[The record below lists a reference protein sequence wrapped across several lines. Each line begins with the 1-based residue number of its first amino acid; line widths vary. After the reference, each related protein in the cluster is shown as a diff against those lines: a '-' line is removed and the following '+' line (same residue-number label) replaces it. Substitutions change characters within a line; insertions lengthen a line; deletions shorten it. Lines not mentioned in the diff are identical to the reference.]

1 VPPGVFP
8 PEVSAQATALA
19 CSLPQEKGKPLGRWS
34 LSEIAAHLVLLKLV
48 SSIAI
53 STIGRWLAQ
62 EKLKPWRY
70 HHWQH
75 ILDPETFLER
85 AGPVLALYQSAKQ
98 LLGQGIWVLCL
109 DEKPSIQARKRPEKP
124 RPAGPGQPQHISPRY
139 ERKGALQLFAALSV
153 ADGKVFGQVRNRK
166 RFVDFQAF
174 LSQVILPEALHRNVH
189 AIKLIMDNS
198 TTHAPKQLE
207 DWLQQQIKAHGW
219 PFSIEVLWLPK
230 NASWLNPIEIWFSSL
245 QRKLLQPNHF
255 HSLRDL
261 ASAIDRFI
269 RFKNRS
275 AKPIRWTYTI
285 EKLEAKLGTI

>member
-8 PEVSAQATALA
+8 PEVSAEATALA

-34 LSEIAAHLVLLKLV
+34 LKEIAAHFVLLKLIA
-48 SSIAI
+48 SIAS

-62 EKLKPWRY
+62 EKLKPWQY

-75 ILDPETFLER
+75 MLDAEAFLER
-85 AGPVLALYQSAKQ
+85 AGPVLELYQSAKQ

-153 ADGKVFGQVRNRK
+153 ADGKVYGQVRNRK

-174 LSQVILPEALHRNVH
+174 LLQHIIPNALQRSVH
-189 AIKLIMDNS
+189 SIKLIMDNS

-207 DWLQQQIKAHGW
+207 DWLHCQIESHSW
-219 PFSIEVLWLPK
+219 PFTIEVFWLPK
-230 NASWLNPIEIWFSSL
+230 NASWLNQIENWFSVL

-255 HSLRDL
+255 RNLRHL
-261 ASAIDRFI
+261 ASAIDSFI

-275 AKPIRWTYTI
+275 AKPVRWTYTI